1 MSEGL
6 PQAEIVSPLPQKD
19 PLRAV
24 FGHRDVFL
32 RFLTSRLES
41 ASAAE
46 DVLQIA
52 YLKALEHGSELR
64 ENESAVAW
72 FYRILRNSITDHY
85 RRRAAQAKA
94 LEAFATQAPESYEH
108 ELRNTACSCIGEVV
122 ADLKPEYRSAIERV
136 DIAGLPV
143 EEFAKSEQISAN
155 NASVRLHRARKA
167 IAKHLKTVCGAC
179 AEHKCRD
186 CTCRRKSV

>member
-6 PQAEIVSPLPQKD
+6 PQEETVSSLPRED
-19 PLRAV
+19 LLRAV
-24 FGHRDVFL
+24 IGHRDAFL
-32 RFLTSRLES
+32 RFLISRLES

-46 DVLQIA
+46 DVLQTA
-52 YLKALEHGSELR
+52 YLKAVEHGSELR

-94 LEAFATQAPESYEH
+94 LEAFAAEAPESYEH
-108 ELRNTACSCIGEVV
+108 ELRNTVCSCIGEVV
-122 ADLKPEYRSAIERV
+122 TDLKPEYRSAIERV
-136 DIAGLPV
+136 DLAGVPV

-167 IAKHLKTVCGAC
+167 LAKHLTTVCGAC
-179 AEHKCRD
+179 AEHKCLD
-186 CTCRRKSV
+186 CTCRRKQV